1 MKGSEAMGTGGRPP
15 KYKSVK
21 TMQKKID
28 EYFKLCEGE
37 VLKEDG
43 KIVRN
48 KSGYPIMI
56 NRKPPT
62 ITGLALHLGFTS
74 RADLLYYQ
82 NEKQEF
88 LDTITRAKS
97 RVEEYAEGRLYD
109 KEGSSGAQFNLR
121 NNFKHWDADK
131 KQEENKTEGI
141 TIVNNIPR
149 E

>member
-48 KSGYPIMI
+48 KSGYPIML
-56 NRKPPT
+56 
-62 ITGLALHLGFTS
+62 TGNLQQLPDWLCILVLHLERICCITKTKNKSFLTQSHGRKAEWKS
-74 RADLLYYQ
+74 MQRADCTTKREVLGHSLILEIIS
-82 NEKQEF
+82 NIGCRQE
-88 LDTITRAKS
+88 A
-97 RVEEYAEGRLYD
+97 GR
-109 KEGSSGAQFNLR
+109 E
-121 NNFKHWDADK
+121 
-131 KQEENKTEGI
+131 
-141 TIVNNIPR
+141 
-149 E
+149 

>member
-1 MKGSEAMGTGGRPP
+1 
-15 KYKSVK
+15 
-21 TMQKKID
+21 
-28 EYFKLCEGE
+28 
-37 VLKEDG
+37 
-43 KIVRN
+43 
-48 KSGYPIMI
+48 MI

-131 KQEENKTEGI
+131 KQEDNKTEGI